1 MNYTIEQART
11 QQVTAQEM
19 IARLFPEET
28 AKGAF
33 DAEFMDARRQ
43 HVLGF
48 AGLPFEAPVCAHLL
62 ADPTVNGWLPGGT
75 LLIVR
80 GPDGAVRAVNE
91 SGDSPMDEAVQ
102 AAVKAVYDRVMASVG
117 TMNDKGEVTYDLK
130 AYPVG
135 PHYGV
140 NLLLGNRMSYPHPLV
155 TTPKSALDTL
165 GRGSFR
171 ATGGTQVLAT
181 RYTLH
186 PEQAGEPANRQFY
199 LVENGRQ
206 IFYSADVRKNVK
218 AATCTHSQSR
228 SVIRYETEC
237 GLEITRTIF
246 ILPQEDSMPSAVEA
260 QRVTVRNLTDKP
272 RDLSIVMTGVF
283 GITGPDTIAN
293 DVVYANIVVESEVFY
308 RDGAPV
314 AMTLHHQPSGEHH
327 FKRFATLLCGG
338 ETFDSF
344 CASQADFIGSGT
356 LEEPELVAH
365 LPSRYQ
371 RKMTPFFA
379 MSKALSVAPGETAV
393 IDSFVGMLE
402 GDAPEVDP
410 AFDAALHAL
419 LAKYA
424 DPAALTDTL
433 GKVVAFWDKYTSYLT
448 FGHAD
453 ERLNKSKLADERFN
467 TYVRYDLPFQVLYQ
481 TYVSRAFAWTQ
492 KSYREI
498 GFREIQDIFA
508 SMYYLSAM
516 GENDL
521 IRELLSNWVKNV
533 FRMGYANHNFTIV
546 GKEPGDCSDDQLW
559 LAQAVYRY
567 VTLTGDHDFLLTE
580 YPIAGEDATRPL
592 WETLMA
598 ILRYSGDISVGKHG
612 LPLLD
617 KADWNDTLR
626 LDHGVLNGP
635 AKEAAYMKQLEEK
648 GQQFG
653 AWWEND
659 LSESVMNACLL
670 IIAADEVA
678 ELSKA
683 IGKAEDGQ
691 YAAELAQR
699 VRNQTRE
706 HAWKGD
712 FYARCLINDGRPY
725 TYLGSTGDGLNADP
739 AMPGTYFLN
748 AYSWSILANVA
759 TEEQIA
765 AMLGPVEKY
774 LKTDAGLKLCTIVDF
789 DRLKIKTGTALYFP
803 GDRENGGVFKHAAM
817 MATTASLQA
826 AKVVKDEALAQ
837 RLRDLAAFML
847 GKVLPYK
854 TLDDPF
860 VLKGNPR
867 FCTQYNN
874 SQTCENIGPMLSGT
888 ASWLTLAIYELLGIN
903 AKEDAIELSPIMLPG
918 QRMVRYTLRPEG
930 CELQICVLDPQSRMR
945 PGPDTHVTVDGQP
958 MSLTL
963 PRWRDGQTHSVVIEL

>member
-1 MNYTIEQART
+1 MHYDIQTARRQNVHAVELIRRFFAEQ
-11 QQVTAQEM
+11 TANV
-19 IARLFPEET
+19 PV
-28 AKGAF
+28 
-33 DAEFMDARRQ
+33 DAEFLSGDRQ
-43 HVLGF
+43 KALGF
-48 AGLPFEAPVCAHLL
+48 VGLPFEAPICARLL
-62 ADPTVNGWLPGGT
+62 ANPVIKPWLDQQYGSQLIIRKADGT
-75 LLIVR
+75 L
-80 GPDGAVRAVNE
+80 RAMHTE
-91 SGDSPMDEAVQ
+91 GEMPADVQ
-102 AAVKAVYDRVMASVG
+102 AEIQDIYDRILASAGVM
-117 TMNDKGEVTYDLK
+117 NEKGEVTYDLR
-130 AYPVG
+130 AYSVG
-135 PHYGV
+135 PHYAV
-140 NLLLGNRMSYPHPLV
+140 NLLLGNRMNDAHPLV
-155 TTPKSALDTL
+155 TTPKSAVDSL

-186 PEQAGEPANRQFY
+186 PEQNGEPANRQFY
-199 LVENGRQ
+199 LVESGKQ

-218 AATCTHSQSR
+218 SATCTHSQGR

-246 ILPQEDSMPSAVEA
+246 ILPQEKGMPTAVEA
-260 QRVTVRNLTDKP
+260 QRVTVRNLTDRP
-272 RDLSIVMTGVF
+272 RSLSIVMTGVF
-283 GITGPDTIAN
+283 GIAGPDTIAN

-308 RDGAPV
+308 HGSHPV

-338 ETFDSF
+338 QSFDTF
-344 CASQADFIGSGT
+344 CASQADFIGGGT
-356 LEEPELVAH
+356 LEEPDLVSY
-365 LPSRYQ
+365 LPSHYQ

-379 MSKALSVAPGETAV
+379 MGKAFSVVPGETAV
-393 IDSFVGMLE
+393 IDEFVGMLE
-402 GDAPEVDP
+402 GDEAEVDP
-410 AFDAALHAL
+410 AFDEALHTL
-419 LAKYA
+419 LNKYA
-424 DPAALTDTL
+424 DPAALTVTL
-433 GKVVAFWDKYTSYLT
+433 DEVKAFWERYTAYLRP
-448 FGHAD
+448 
-453 ERLNKSKLADERFN
+453 ELKDERFN

-498 GFREIQDIFA
+498 GFREIQDIYA
-508 SMYYLSAM
+508 SMYYLSAL
-516 GENDL
+516 GHDAL

-567 VTLTGDHDFLLTE
+567 VTLTGDHDFLTTE
-580 YPIAGEDATRPL
+580 YPIAGEKGKRTL

-635 AKEAAYMKQLEEK
+635 AKEAAYLKQLEEK
-648 GQQFG
+648 EQAYG

-670 IIAADEVA
+670 IIAADAIA
-678 ELSKA
+678 EMAAK
-683 IGKAEDGQ
+683 IGKTTDGQ
-691 YAAELAQR
+691 YAAALAER
-699 VRNQTRE
+699 VREQTRE

-712 FYARCLINDGRPY
+712 FYARCLINDDRPY
-725 TYLGSTGDGLNADP
+725 AYLGSTGDGLNADP

-748 AYSWSILANVA
+748 AYSWSILAHVA

-765 AMLGPVEKY
+765 AMLDPVEKY

-826 AKVVKDEALAQ
+826 AKAVKDEALAR

-847 GKVLPYK
+847 DKVLPYK
-854 TLDDPF
+854 TLDNPF

-888 ASWLTLAIYELLGIN
+888 ASWLTLAIYELLGASVGEETI
-903 AKEDAIELSPIMLPG
+903 ALSPIMLPG
-918 QRMVRYTLRPEG
+918 EKEMRYTICPAG
-930 CELQICVLDPQSRMR
+930 CELAVTVSDPEGRMR
-945 PGPDTHVTVDGQP
+945 PGDTTRVTVDGR
-958 MSLTL
+958 SATLTL
-963 PRWRDGQTHSVVIEL
+963 PRFTDGGRHTVQIVL

>member
-1 MNYTIEQART
+1 MKYSIEQSRR
-11 QQVTAQEM
+11 QQITAQEM
-19 IARLFPEET
+19 ARQVFSKET
-28 AKGAF
+28 AGIPV
-33 DAEFMDARRQ
+33 DAEFLAADRSK
-43 HVLGF
+43 VLGF
-48 AGLPFEAPVCAHLL
+48 VGLPFEAPICAHLL
-62 ADPTVNGWLPGGT
+62 AKPAVNAWAMQQGQSA
-75 LLIVR
+75 LIVR
-80 GPDGAVRAVNE
+80 EADGTLHALPEGEIPEDVRTEIN
-91 SGDSPMDEAVQ
+91 
-102 AAVKAVYDRVMASVG
+102 AVYARVLASVG

-130 AYPVG
+130 AYSVG
-135 PHYGV
+135 PHYAV
-140 NLLLGNRMSYPHPLV
+140 NLLLGNRMRYPHPLV
-155 TTPKSALDTL
+155 TTPKSALDSL

-186 PEQAGEPANRQFY
+186 PEQNGEPANRQFY
-199 LVENGRQ
+199 LVEDGRQ
-206 IFYSADVRKNVK
+206 IFYSADVRRNVK
-218 AATCTHSQSR
+218 SATCTHSQGR
-228 SVIRYETEC
+228 SVIRYETAC

-246 ILPQEDSMPSAVEA
+246 ILPQEDGMPTAVEA
-260 QRVTVRNLTDKP
+260 QRVTIRNLTDKP
-272 RDLSIVMTGVF
+272 RNLSIVMTGVF
-283 GITGPDTIAN
+283 GINGPDTIAN

-308 RDGAPV
+308 EGSTPI
-314 AMTLHHQPSGEHH
+314 AMTLHHQPAGEHH
-327 FKRFATLLCGG
+327 FKRFATLLHEGR
-338 ETFDSF
+338 TFDSF

-371 RKMTPFFA
+371 RKMAPFFA
-379 MSKALSVAPGETAV
+379 MGKAVSVGAGETAV
-393 IDSFVGMLE
+393 VDEFIGMFE
-402 GDAPEVDP
+402 GDDSEADE

-419 LAKYA
+419 VAKYA
-424 DPAALTDTL
+424 DPAALTETL
-433 GKVVAFWDKYTSYLT
+433 DQVVAFWDAYTTYLSPEL
-448 FGHAD
+448 G
-453 ERLNKSKLADERFN
+453 DERFN

-498 GFREIQDIFA
+498 GFREIQDIYA

-516 GENDL
+516 GQNGL

-567 VTLTGDHDFLLTE
+567 VTLTGDHDFLLAE
-580 YPIAGEDATRPL
+580 FPIAGENATRPL

-598 ILRYSGDISVGKHG
+598 LLRYSGDISVGKHG

-635 AKEAAYMKQLEEK
+635 QKEAAYRRQLEEK
-648 GQQFG
+648 NQPFG
-653 AWWEND
+653 VRWEND

-678 ELSKA
+678 EMAKA
-683 IGKAEDGQ
+683 IGKEEDGQ
-691 YAAELAQR
+691 YAAALAER
-699 VRNQTRE
+699 VRQQTRE
-706 HAWKGD
+706 HAWKEN

-725 TYLGSTGDGLNADP
+725 TYLGSTGDGLSAD
-739 AMPGTYFLN
+739 AAVPGTYFLN
-748 AYSWSILANVA
+748 AYSWSILAGVA

-765 AMLGPVEKY
+765 AMLDPVEQY

-789 DRLKIKTGTALYFP
+789 DKLEIQTGTALYFP

-826 AKVVKDEALAQ
+826 AKVVQDEALAH

-847 GKVLPYK
+847 DKVLPYK
-854 TLDDPF
+854 TLENPF

-888 ASWLTLAIYELLGIN
+888 ASWLTLAVYELLGVTVGEERIT
-903 AKEDAIELSPIMLPG
+903 LSPVMLPG
-918 QRMVRYTLRPEG
+918 QTEMRYTLRPAG
-930 CELQICVLDPQSRMR
+930 CEVRVTVTDAQGRMR
-945 PGPDTHVTVDGQP
+945 PGKQTAVTVDGQP
-958 MSLTL
+958 ASLNL
-963 PRWRDGQTHSVVIEL
+963 PRWRDDQIHVVNIEL

>member
-1 MNYTIEQART
+1 MHYDIQTARRQRVSAT
-11 QQVTAQEM
+11 EM
-19 IARLFPEET
+19 IRRFFEEQT
-28 AKGAF
+28 VNLPV
-33 DAEFMDARRQ
+33 DAEFLSADRQ
-43 HVLGF
+43 KALGF
-48 AGLPFEAPVCAHLL
+48 VGLPFEAPICAHLL
-62 ADPTVNGWLPGGT
+62 ANPIVKAWLDQQYGSLLIIRKADGT
-75 LLIVR
+75 L
-80 GPDGAVRAVNE
+80 RAMHVK
-91 SGDSPMDEAVQ
+91 GDMPADVQ
-102 AAVKAVYDRVMASVG
+102 AEIQAIYARIMASAGV
-117 TMNDKGEVTYDLK
+117 MNEKGEVTYDLK
-130 AYPVG
+130 AYSVG
-135 PHYGV
+135 PHYAV
-140 NLLLGNRMSYPHPLV
+140 NLLLGNRMNYAHPLV
-155 TTPKSALDTL
+155 TTPKSAVDSL

-186 PEQAGEPANRQFY
+186 PEQNGEPANRQFY
-199 LVENGRQ
+199 LVENGKQ
-206 IFYSADVRKNVK
+206 IFYSADVRRNVK
-218 AATCTHSQSR
+218 AATCTHSQGR
-228 SVIRYETEC
+228 SVIRYETAC

-246 ILPQEDSMPSAVEA
+246 ILPQEDGMPTAVEA
-260 QRVTVRNLTDKP
+260 QRVTVRNLTDRP
-272 RDLSIVMTGVF
+272 RSLSIVMTGVF

-308 RDGAPV
+308 DGARPV
-314 AMTLHHQPSGEHH
+314 AMTLHHQPSEEHH

-338 ETFDSF
+338 GCFDTF
-344 CASQADFIGSGT
+344 CASQADFIGGGT
-356 LEEPELVAH
+356 LEEPELVAY

-379 MSKALSVAPGETAV
+379 MGKAFSVAPGETAV
-393 IDSFVGMLE
+393 IDEFVGMLE
-402 GDAPEVDP
+402 GDEAEVDP
-410 AFDAALHAL
+410 AFDEALCTL
-419 LAKYA
+419 LHKYA
-424 DPAALTDTL
+424 DPAALTATL
-433 GKVVAFWDKYTSYLT
+433 DQVKDFWDRYTAYLRP
-448 FGHAD
+448 
-453 ERLNKSKLADERFN
+453 EMKDERFN

-498 GFREIQDIFA
+498 GFREIQDIYA

-516 GENDL
+516 GQDAL

-580 YPIAGEDATRPL
+580 YPIAGEKGKRTL

-635 AKEAAYMKQLEEK
+635 AKEAAYLRQLEEK
-648 GQQFG
+648 EQAYG

-670 IIAADEVA
+670 IIAADAIA
-678 ELSKA
+678 EMAVK
-683 IGKAEDGQ
+683 IGKTTDGQ
-691 YAAELAQR
+691 YAAALAER
-699 VRNQTRE
+699 VRQQTRE
-706 HAWKGD
+706 HAWKDD

-725 TYLGSTGDGLNADP
+725 TYLGATGDGLNADP

-748 AYSWSILANVA
+748 AYSWSILAHVA

-765 AMLGPVEKY
+765 AMLDPVEKY

-826 AKVVKDEALAQ
+826 AKAVKDEALAQ

-847 GKVLPYK
+847 DKVLPYK
-854 TLDDPF
+854 TLDNPF

-888 ASWLTLAIYELLGIN
+888 ASWLTLAIYELLG
-903 AKEDAIELSPIMLPG
+903 ASVGEETVTLAPIMLPG
-918 QRMVRYTLRPEG
+918 EKEMRYTLCPAG
-930 CELQICVLDPQSRMR
+930 CELAITVNDPEGRMR
-945 PGPDTHVTVDGQP
+945 PGADTRVTVDGQNAA
-958 MSLTL
+958 LTL
-963 PRWRDGQTHSVVIEL
+963 PRFRDGQRHEVMICL

>member
-11 QQVTAQEM
+11 QRLTAQEL
-19 IARLFPEET
+19 IARLFSAET
-28 AKGAF
+28 AKTAY
-33 DAEFMDARRQ
+33 DAEFLAADRKTA
-43 HVLGF
+43 LGF

-62 ADPTVNGWLPGGT
+62 ASPAVNAWAEGKSS
-75 LLIVR
+75 LLIIR
-80 GPDGAVRAVNE
+80 EADGGLRSLDELGEV
-91 SGDSPMDEAVQ
+91 PMDK
-102 AAVKAVYDRVMASVG
+102 AVKAEIAAVYARVMASVG
-117 TMNDKGEVTYDLK
+117 EMNDKGEVTYDLK
-130 AYPVG
+130 AYSVG
-135 PHYGV
+135 PHYAV
-140 NLLLGNRMSYPHPLV
+140 NLLLGNRMSYAHPLV
-155 TTPKSALDTL
+155 TTPKSAIDSL

-199 LVENGRQ
+199 LVENGKQ

-218 AATCTHSQSR
+218 TATCTHGQSR

-246 ILPQEDSMPSAVEA
+246 ILPQEDGMPTAVEA

-283 GITGPDTIAN
+283 GINGPDTIAN

-308 RDGAPV
+308 QDGLPA
-314 AMTLHHQPSGEHH
+314 AMTLHHQPSEEHH

-379 MSKALSVAPGETAV
+379 MGKAISVAPGETAV
-393 IDSFVGMLE
+393 IDAFVGMLE
-402 GDAPEVDP
+402 GDEAEVDP
-410 AFDAALHAL
+410 AFDGALHAL
-419 LAKYA
+419 LTKYA
-424 DPAALTDTL
+424 NPAALTDTL
-433 GKVVAFWDKYTSYLT
+433 EQVKAFWDRYTTYLIP
-448 FGHAD
+448 HL
-453 ERLNKSKLADERFN
+453 EDERFN

-498 GFREIQDIFA
+498 GFREIQDIYG

-516 GENDL
+516 GQNGL

-580 YPIAGEDATRPL
+580 YPIAGENAKRPL

-635 AKEAAYMKQLEEK
+635 KKEAAYLKQLEEK
-648 GQQFG
+648 EQPYGV
-653 AWWEND
+653 WWEND

-670 IIAADEVA
+670 IIAADAVA
-678 ELSKA
+678 EMAKA
-683 IGKAEDGQ
+683 IGKTTDGQ
-691 YAAELAQR
+691 YAAELAER
-699 VRNQTRE
+699 VRSQTRE

-712 FYARCLINDGRPY
+712 FYARCLINDNRPY
-725 TYLGSTGDGLNADP
+725 TFLGSTGDGLNADP
-739 AMPGTYFLN
+739 DMPGTYFLN
-748 AYSWSILANVA
+748 AYSWSILAHVA

-765 AMLGPVEKY
+765 AMLDPVEKY

-847 GKVLPYK
+847 DKVLPYK
-854 TLDDPF
+854 TLDNPF

-888 ASWLTLAIYELLGIN
+888 ASWLTLAIYELLG
-903 AKEDAIELSPIMLPG
+903 ASVSEDAITLTPVMLPD
-918 QRMVRYTLRPEG
+918 QEQMRYTLRPEG
-930 CELQICVLDPQSRMR
+930 CELQVSVLDPEHRMR
-945 PGPDTHVTVDGQP
+945 PGAQTRITLDGQP
-958 MSLTL
+958 ASLTL
-963 PRWRDGQTHSVVIEL
+963 PRFRDGQTHSVVIEL

>member
-1 MNYTIEQART
+1 MHYQREDARR
-11 QQVTAQEM
+11 QLVTARDM
-19 IARLFPEET
+19 IQRLFDEQT
-28 AKGAF
+28 RNVSF
-33 DAEFMDARRQ
+33 DAEFFSADRSRA
-43 HVLGF
+43 LGF
-48 AGLPFEAPVCAHLL
+48 AGLPFEAPICAHLL
-62 ADPTVNGWLPGGT
+62 ADPVVKAWLDERTGSQLILREADGT
-75 LLIVR
+75 LR
-80 GPDGAVRAVNE
+80 GSDAIPADVQDRIRAI
-91 SGDSPMDEAVQ
+91 
-102 AAVKAVYDRVMASVG
+102 YDRVLASVG
-117 TMNDKGEVTYDLK
+117 TMNDRGEVTYELK
-130 AYPVG
+130 AYSVG
-135 PHYGV
+135 PHYAV

-155 TTPKSALDTL
+155 TTPKSAVDSL

-181 RYTLH
+181 RYVLH

-199 LVENGRQ
+199 LVEDGRQ
-206 IFYSADVRKNVK
+206 IFYSADVRRNVK
-218 AATCTHSQSR
+218 AASCTHSQSR

-237 GLEITRTIF
+237 GLEITRTIL
-246 ILPQEDSMPSAVEA
+246 ILPQEDGMPTAVEA
-260 QRVTVRNLTDKP
+260 QRVTIRNLTDRP
-272 RDLSIVMTGVF
+272 RQLGIVMTGVF
-283 GITGPDTIAN
+283 GISGPDTIAN

-308 RDGAPV
+308 DGQRPA
-314 AMTLHHQPSGEHH
+314 AMTLHHQPSEEHH
-327 FKRFATLLCGG
+327 FKRFATLLHRG
-338 ETFDSF
+338 ETFDTF
-344 CASQADFIGSGT
+344 CASQADFIGGGT

-371 RKMTPFFA
+371 RKMAPFFA
-379 MSKALSVAPGETAV
+379 MGKALCVAPGETEV
-393 IDSFVGMLE
+393 IDEFVGMLE
-402 GDAPEVDP
+402 GNEKEVDP

-419 LAKYA
+419 LTRYA
-424 DPAALTDTL
+424 DPSALTDTL
-433 GKVVAFWDKYTSYLT
+433 GQVVAFWDQYTAYLRP
-448 FGHAD
+448 G
-453 ERLNKSKLADERFN
+453 LADERFN

-498 GFREIQDIFA
+498 GFREIQDIYG

-516 GENDL
+516 GQNGL
-521 IRELLSNWVKNV
+521 IRELLSNWVQNV

-580 YPIAGEDATRPL
+580 YPVAGENAKRPL

-635 AKEAAYMKQLEEK
+635 AKEAAYLKQLEEK
-648 GQQFG
+648 EQPYGV
-653 AWWEND
+653 WWEND

-670 IIAADEVA
+670 IIAADAVA
-678 ELSKA
+678 EMSRA
-683 IGKAEDGQ
+683 IGKTTDGQ
-691 YAAELAQR
+691 YAAELAER
-699 VRNQTRE
+699 VRRLTRE

-712 FYARCLINDGRPY
+712 FYARCLINDNRPY

-739 AMPGTYFLN
+739 EMPGTYFLN
-748 AYSWSILANVA
+748 AYSWSILAHVA

-765 AMLGPVEKY
+765 AMLDPVEKY

-826 AKVVKDEALAQ
+826 AKTVKDEALAR

-847 GKVLPYK
+847 DKVLPYK
-854 TLDDPF
+854 TLDNPF

-888 ASWLTLAIYELLGIN
+888 ASWLTLAIYELLG
-903 AKEDAIELSPIMLPG
+903 ASVGEEAIALSPVMLPG
-918 QRMVRYTLRPEG
+918 ETEMRYALRPAG
-930 CELQICVLDPQSRMR
+930 CELDIIVRDPQGRIR
-945 PGPDTHVTVDGQP
+945 PGAQTRVTVDGAP
-958 MSLTL
+958 AALTL
-963 PRWRDGQTHSVVIEL
+963 PRFTDGKTHSVLIEL

>member
-1 MNYTIEQART
+1 MFYTIEQART
-11 QQVTAQEM
+11 QRLTAQQL
-19 IARLFPEET
+19 IAGLFPAET
-28 AKGAF
+28 EHASF
-33 DAEFMDARRQ
+33 DAEFLTADRATA
-43 HVLGF
+43 LGF
-48 AGLPFEAPVCAHLL
+48 AGLSYEAPVCAHLL
-62 ADPTVNGWLPGGT
+62 ASPAVNAWVAGKGS

-80 GPDGAVRAVNE
+80 EADGTLRAVNE
-91 SGDSPMDEAVQ
+91 QGNVTLD
-102 AAVKAVYDRVMASVG
+102 AAVTAEINAVYERVLASVG

-130 AYPVG
+130 AYSVG
-135 PHYGV
+135 PHYAV

-155 TTPKSALDTL
+155 TTPKSALDAL

-218 AATCTHSQSR
+218 SAACTHSQSR

-246 ILPQEDSMPSAVEA
+246 ILPQEDGMPTAVEA

-272 RDLSIVMTGVF
+272 RQLSIVMTGVF
-283 GITGPDTIAN
+283 GISGPDTIAN
-293 DVVYANIVVESEVFY
+293 DVVYANVVVESEVFY
-308 RDGAPV
+308 QEGRPA
-314 AMTLHHQPSGEHH
+314 AMTLHHQPSEEHH

-356 LEEPELVAH
+356 LEEPELAAH
-365 LPSRYQ
+365 LPNRYQ

-379 MSKALSVAPGETAV
+379 MGKALSVAPGETAV
-393 IDSFVGMLE
+393 VDEFVGMLE
-402 GDAPEVDP
+402 GSDPEVDP

-419 LAKYA
+419 LTKYA

-433 GKVVAFWDKYTSYLT
+433 GKVVAFWDQYTTYLRP
-448 FGHAD
+448 
-453 ERLNKSKLADERFN
+453 ELQDERFN

-498 GFREIQDIFA
+498 GFREIQDIYA

-516 GENDL
+516 GQNGL

-580 YPIAGEDATRPL
+580 YPVAGEDGTRPL

-635 AKEAAYMKQLEEK
+635 AKEATYRRQLAEK
-648 GQQFG
+648 NQPFG
-653 AWWEND
+653 SWWEND

-678 ELSKA
+678 EMAKA
-683 IGKAEDGQ
+683 IGKEEDGQ
-691 YAAELAQR
+691 YAAKLAER
-699 VRNQTRE
+699 VRSQTRE

-712 FYARCLINDGRPY
+712 FYARCLINDNRPY

-748 AYSWSILANVA
+748 AYSWTILAGVA

-826 AKVVKDEALAQ
+826 AKAVKDEALAL

-847 GKVLPYK
+847 DKVLPYK
-854 TLDDPF
+854 TLDNPF

-888 ASWLTLAIYELLGIN
+888 ASWLTLAIYELLG
-903 AKEDAIELSPIMLPG
+903 ATVGEDAVVLSPVMLPD
-918 QRMVRYTLRPEG
+918 QQEMRYTLRPAG
-930 CELQICVLDPQSRMR
+930 CELQITVTDPHGRMR
-945 PGPDTHVTVDGQP
+945 PGEATRVTVDGAP
-958 MSLTL
+958 ASLTL
-963 PRWRDGQTHSVVIEL
+963 PRFHDGQAHVVNIEL

>member
-1 MNYTIEQART
+1 MHYTIKRARGQAPAAKELIRRAFP
-11 QQVTAQEM
+11 AQIREDV
-19 IARLFPEET
+19 P
-28 AKGAF
+28 F
-33 DAEFMDARRQ
+33 DAEFLSADGDRAI
-43 HVLGF
+43 GF
-48 AGLPFEAPVCAHLL
+48 VGLPFSAPICSHLL
-62 ADPTVNGWLPGGT
+62 ASPAVKAWVDGQAGSV
-75 LLIVR
+75 LIVR
-80 GPDGAVRAVNE
+80 EPDGTLRAE
-91 SGDSPMDEAVQ
+91 GGIPADVQ
-102 AAVKAVYDRVMASVG
+102 AEINLVYGRILASVG
-117 TMNDKGEVTYDLK
+117 TMNDQGEVTYDLK
-130 AYPVG
+130 AYHVG
-135 PHYGV
+135 PHYAV

-155 TTPKSALDTL
+155 TTPKSAIDTL

-199 LVENGRQ
+199 LVEDGKQ
-206 IFYSADVRKNVK
+206 IFYSADVRRNVK
-218 AATCTHSQSR
+218 SATCTHSQSR

-246 ILPQEDSMPSAVEA
+246 ILPQEDGMPTAVEA
-260 QRVTVRNLTDKP
+260 QRVTVRNLTD
-272 RDLSIVMTGVF
+272 RSRNLSIVMTGVF

-293 DVVYANIVVESEVFY
+293 DVVYANIVVESEMFY
-308 RDGAPV
+308 DGPRPV
-314 AMTLHHQPSGEHH
+314 AMTLHHQPAGEHH
-327 FKRFATLLCGG
+327 FKRFATLLHDGG
-338 ETFDSF
+338 TFDSF

-356 LEEPELVAH
+356 LEEPELAAH
-365 LPSRYQ
+365 LPNRYQ
-371 RKMTPFFA
+371 SKMAPFFA
-379 MSKALSVAPGETAV
+379 MGKAFAVKPGETAT
-393 IDSFVGMLE
+393 IDAFVGMYE
-402 GDAPEVDP
+402 GDEAECDE
-410 AFDAALHAL
+410 AFGQALERL
-419 LAKYA
+419 LNKYA
-424 DPAALTDTL
+424 DSAALAATL
-433 GKVVAFWDKYTSYLT
+433 DQVVDFWNQYTAYLT
-448 FGHAD
+448 P
-453 ERLNKSKLADERFN
+453 ELADERFN
-467 TYVRYDLPFQVLYQ
+467 TYVSRDLPFQVLYQ

-498 GFREIQDIFA
+498 GFREIQDIYA

-516 GENDL
+516 GQNAL

-592 WETLMA
+592 WDTLMA
-598 ILRYSGDISVGKHG
+598 LLRYSGDISVGKHG

-635 AKEAAYMKQLEEK
+635 QKEAAYRKQLEEK
-648 GQQFG
+648 GQPWG

-678 ELSKA
+678 AMAKA
-683 IGKAEDGQ
+683 IGKDEDGA
-691 YAAELAQR
+691 YAAALAER
-699 VRNQTRE
+699 VRSQTRE

-725 TYLGSTGDGLNADP
+725 TYLGATGDGLNADP

-748 AYSWSILANVA
+748 AYSWTILAGVA

-789 DRLKIKTGTALYFP
+789 DRLNIRTGTALYFP

-826 AKVVKDEALAQ
+826 AKAVKDEALAA

-847 GKVLPYK
+847 DKVLPYK
-854 TLDDPF
+854 TLDNPF

-888 ASWLTLAIYELLGIN
+888 ASWLTLAIYELLG
-903 AKEDAIELSPIMLPG
+903 ATVGEDAVTLAPVMLPG
-918 QRMVRYTLRPEG
+918 QAEMRYTLRPAG
-930 CELQICVLDPQSRMR
+930 CALRITVTDPHGRMR
-945 PGPDTHVTVDGQP
+945 PGPDTRVTVDGQSA
-958 MSLTL
+958 SLTL
-963 PRWRDGQTHSVVIEL
+963 PRFQDGKAHDVRIEL

>member
-1 MNYTIEQART
+1 MGY
-11 QQVTAQEM
+11 
-19 IARLFPEET
+19 
-28 AKGAF
+28 
-33 DAEFMDARRQ
+33 
-43 HVLGF
+43 
-48 AGLPFEAPVCAHLL
+48 
-62 ADPTVNGWLPGGT
+62 
-75 LLIVR
+75 
-80 GPDGAVRAVNE
+80 
-91 SGDSPMDEAVQ
+91 
-102 AAVKAVYDRVMASVG
+102 
-117 TMNDKGEVTYDLK
+117 
-130 AYPVG
+130 AY
-135 PHYGV
+135 
-140 NLLLGNRMSYPHPLV
+140 PLV

-186 PEQAGEPANRQFY
+186 PEQNGEPANRQFY
-199 LVENGRQ
+199 LVENGQQ
-206 IFYSADVRKNVK
+206 IFYSADVRRNVK
-218 AATCTHSQSR
+218 AASCTHSQSR
-228 SVIRYETEC
+228 SVIRYETDC
-237 GLEITRTIF
+237 GLEITRTIL
-246 ILPQEDSMPSAVEA
+246 ILPQEDGMPNAVEA
-260 QRVTVRNLTDKP
+260 QRVTIRNLTDRP
-272 RDLSIVMTGVF
+272 RKLGIVMTGVF

-293 DVVYANIVVESEVFY
+293 DVVYANVVVESEVFY
-308 RDGAPV
+308 REGRPA

-344 CASQADFIGSGT
+344 CASQADFIGNGT
-356 LEEPELVAH
+356 LEAPELVAH

-379 MSKALSVAPGETAV
+379 MDKALSVAPGETAV
-393 IDSFVGMLE
+393 IDEFVGMLE

-410 AFDAALHAL
+410 AFDAALHTL
-419 LAKYA
+419 LTRYA
-424 DPAALTDTL
+424 DPAALAETID
-433 GKVVAFWDKYTSYLT
+433 KVGAFWDRYTAYL
-448 FGHAD
+448 APELSD
-453 ERLNKSKLADERFN
+453 RRFN

-498 GFREIQDIFA
+498 GFREIQDIYA
-508 SMYYLSAM
+508 SMYALSAM
-516 GENDL
+516 GQNDL

-567 VTLTGDHDFLLTE
+567 VTLTGDHDFLLAE
-580 YPIAGEDATRPL
+580 FPIAGESNTRPL

-598 ILRYSGDISVGKHG
+598 ILRYSGDISVGRHG

-635 AKEAAYMKQLEEK
+635 AKEAAYLRQLETKE
-648 GQQFG
+648 QPWG
-653 AWWEND
+653 AWWENE

-678 ELSKA
+678 EMA
-683 IGKAEDGQ
+683 GTIGKATDGA
-691 YAAELAQR
+691 YAASLAER
-699 VRNQTRE
+699 VRGLTRE

-748 AYSWSILANVA
+748 AYSWPILAGVA
-759 TEEQIA
+759 TEDQIA
-765 AMLGPVEKY
+765 AMLDPVEKY

-826 AKVVKDEALAQ
+826 AKAVKDEALAQ

-847 GKVLPYK
+847 DKVLPYK
-854 TLDDPF
+854 TLDNPF

-888 ASWLTLAIYELLGIN
+888 ASWLTLAIYELLGITVT
-903 AKEDAIELSPIMLPG
+903 EDEIRLSPIMLPG
-918 QRMVRYTLRPEG
+918 EKGLRYTLRPEG
-930 CELQICVLDPQSRMR
+930 CELKITVTDPLNRMR
-945 PGPDTHVTVDGQP
+945 PGDATCVTVDGAP
-958 MSLTL
+958 ASLTL
-963 PRWRDGQTHSVVIEL
+963 PRFRDDRTHEIHITL

>member
-1 MNYTIEQART
+1 MYYTIEQART
-11 QQVTAQEM
+11 QRLTAQEL
-19 IARLFPEET
+19 IARLFPADT
-28 AKGAF
+28 AKGAY
-33 DAEFMDARRQ
+33 DAEFLSADRTSA
-43 HVLGF
+43 LGF

-62 ADPTVNGWLPGGT
+62 AAPAVNDWLAGKGS
-75 LLIVR
+75 LLIVQEQN
-80 GPDGAVRAVNE
+80 GTLRAMNE
-91 SGDSPMDEAVQ
+91 QGRVPLDAATAAEI
-102 AAVKAVYDRVMASVG
+102 AAVYARVMASVG
-117 TMNDKGEVTYDLK
+117 IMNDRGEVTYDLK
-130 AYPVG
+130 AYAVG
-135 PHYGV
+135 PHYAV
-140 NLLLGNRMSYPHPLV
+140 NLLLGDRMSYPHPLV
-155 TTPKSALDTL
+155 STPKSALDAL

-181 RYTLH
+181 RYVLH

-199 LVENGRQ
+199 LVEDGKQ
-206 IFYSADVRKNVK
+206 IFYSADVRRNVK
-218 AATCTHSQSR
+218 SATCTHSQSR

-237 GLEITRTIF
+237 GLEITRTIL
-246 ILPQEDSMPSAVEA
+246 ILPQEDGMPSAVEA
-260 QRVTVRNLTDKP
+260 QRVTVRNLTDIP
-272 RDLSIVMTGVF
+272 RRLSIVMTGVF

-308 RDGAPV
+308 QEGRPA
-314 AMTLHHQPSGEHH
+314 AMTLHHQPSEEHH
-327 FKRFATLLCGG
+327 FKRFATMLCGG

-379 MSKALSVAPGETAV
+379 MGKAFSVDPGETAV
-393 IDSFVGMLE
+393 IDEFVGMLE

-410 AFDAALHAL
+410 AFDASLHAL
-419 LAKYA
+419 LTKYA
-424 DPAALTDTL
+424 DPASLTDTL
-433 GKVVAFWDKYTSYLT
+433 EQVVAFWDQYTAYLRP
-448 FGHAD
+448 AL
-453 ERLNKSKLADERFN
+453 EDERFN
-467 TYVRYDLPFQVLYQ
+467 TYTRRNLPFQVLYQ

-498 GFREIQDIFA
+498 GFREIQDIYA

-516 GENDL
+516 GRNSL
-521 IRELLSNWVKNV
+521 IRELLSNWVRNV

-559 LAQAVYRY
+559 LTQAVYRY

-635 AKEAAYMKQLEEK
+635 AKEAAYRKQLEEK
-648 GQQFG
+648 GQSFG
-653 AWWEND
+653 ARWEND

-678 ELSKA
+678 EMAKA
-683 IGKAEDGQ
+683 IGKDEDGL
-691 YAAELAQR
+691 YAANLADR
-699 VRNQTRE
+699 VRSQTRE
-706 HAWKGD
+706 HAWKQD

-748 AYSWSILANVA
+748 AYSWTILAGVA
-759 TEEQIA
+759 TEEQIS
-765 AMLGPVEKY
+765 AMLERVEQY

-826 AKVVKDEALAQ
+826 AKMVRDEALAQ
-837 RLRDLAAFML
+837 RLRNLAAFML
-847 GKVLPYK
+847 DKVLPYK
-854 TLDDPF
+854 TLDNPF

-888 ASWLTLAIYELLGIN
+888 ASWLTLAIYELLGVTVT
-903 AKEDAIELSPIMLPG
+903 EDAITLTPIMLPG
-918 QRMVRYTLRPEG
+918 QREMRYTLAPAG
-930 CELQICVLDPQSRMR
+930 CELQITVADPRGQMR
-945 PGPDTHVTVDGQP
+945 PGANTRVTVDGRP
-958 MSLTL
+958 ASLTL
-963 PRWRDGQTHSVVIEL
+963 PRFRDGQTHDVTIEL